1 MLQFCRIAADN
12 KKILNLLFRKYFAEI
27 EYNVQLFFVMDDAV
41 RINETIYGSISDNL
55 NNPIYTLNVQF
66 LNESLNEQLHDK
78 R

>member
-1 MLQFCRIAADN
+1 MGDVNWIMCDGDKLIDVESFKSPSMHG
-12 KKILNLLFRKYFAEI
+12 KKTVDY
-27 EYNVQLFFVMDDAV
+27 AV

>member
-1 MLQFCRIAADN
+1 MHG
-12 KKILNLLFRKYFAEI
+12 KKTVDY
-27 EYNVQLFFVMDDAV
+27 AV

-78 R
+78 C